1 MQPTRRIPTI
11 NDLKVKLCYI
21 CREEERYDAPGTP
34 RAWTHPCTCTL
45 IAHESCL
52 LRWIQ
57 SSQSTRSRASNALKC
72 PQCGT
77 PYELTS
83 SNPWLLR
90 WLDMGNKGLSLIG
103 RVVSVGSLTV
113 VVISLGTGLYILST
127 AYGAYAV
134 REFLGAEMFDILL
147 TDDPSNWPWHSFIN
161 LPLIPLALIFSR
173 LPLKSNVTPLIPLLL
188 AWPTSAPVVGDG
200 LNIIGTV
207 SSSSSSSPTGQSG
220 KDLFP
225 LLPHWPPPPFILG
238 LFIFPIVREGYKRLF
253 SQFSRWVL
261 DSTPG
266 PGGAEN
272 GQGQRGE
279 RDVQRVLMGAV
290 ADDEPF
296 LRIRVNAHLDE
307 EDGPAPPGALPDGR
321 ANRGARQGNNGDV
334 ANEGDQDDD
343 AAAGDVA
350 AAAENTIRVS
360 GTSLGRLIGGA
371 LIIPRISS
379 MMGSLLFWLSKHSV
393 LLRKF
398 LAVRPPLRAGAAG
411 RVGPL
416 GLTTGTGAPFG
427 TGLSGVLGP
436 RSVFGGRS
444 LAEMGLLK
452 KLGVAGMLGLSVAWR
467 GTYAWAECDPVWWR
481 NSLGVGLFTIAKDCL
496 HLLHLYLTK
505 RELESRRVKNRSFE
519 GVDVRELDL
528 IDPQAHV

>member
-1 MQPTRRIPTI
+1 
-11 NDLKVKLCYI
+11 
-21 CREEERYDAPGTP
+21 
-34 RAWTHPCTCTL
+34 
-45 IAHESCL
+45 
-52 LRWIQ
+52 
-57 SSQSTRSRASNALKC
+57 
-72 PQCGT
+72 
-77 PYELTS
+77 
-83 SNPWLLR
+83 
-90 WLDMGNKGLSLIG
+90 
-103 RVVSVGSLTV
+103 
-113 VVISLGTGLYILST
+113 
-127 AYGAYAV
+127 
-134 REFLGAEMFDILL
+134 MFDILL

-173 LPLKSNVTPLIPLLL
+173 LPLRSNVTPLIPLLL

-200 LNIIGTV
+200 FNKIGTV
-207 SSSSSSSPTGQSG
+207 SSAGSSSPTGLSG

-253 SQFSRWVL
+253 LQFSKWVL
-261 DSTPG
+261 DSTSG
-266 PGGAEN
+266 TGGGEH

-290 ADDEPF
+290 VDDEPF

-307 EDGPAPPGALPDGR
+307 EDGPAPPGALPVGR
-321 ANRGARQGNNGDV
+321 ANRGPRQGNNGDG
-334 ANEGDQDDD
+334 ANNGDPNDDD
-343 AAAGDVA
+343 GAGDVA

-379 MMGSLLFWLSKHSV
+379 MMGSLLFWLSKRSV

-398 LAVRPPLRAGAAG
+398 LAVRPHLRAAG

-416 GLTTGTGAPFG
+416 GLTTGTGVPLG

-436 RSVFGGRS
+436 RAVFGGKT

-452 KLGVAGMLGLSVAWR
+452 KLGVVGALGLSVAWR
-467 GTYAWAECDPVWWR
+467 GTYAWAECDPVWCAL
-481 NSLGVGLFTIAKDCL
+481 SLLVHSAGD
-496 HLLHLYLTK
+496 
-505 RELESRRVKNRSFE
+505 
-519 GVDVRELDL
+519 
-528 IDPQAHV
+528 

>member
-1 MQPTRRIPTI
+1 MQSSRRVPTI
-11 NDLKVKLCYI
+11 DDLKVKLCYI
-21 CREEERYDAPGTP
+21 CREEERYDAPGTPP

-57 SSQSTRSRASNALKC
+57 SSQSTRSRAANALKC

-90 WLDMGNKGLSLIG
+90 WLDMGNKGLSMVG

-113 VVISLGTGLYILST
+113 VVVSLGTGLYILST

-134 REFLGAEMFDILL
+134 KEFLGTEMFDILL

-188 AWPTSAPVVGDG
+188 AWPTSAPVAGSA
-200 LNIIGTV
+200 LNRNGAAQSTG
-207 SSSSSSSPTGQSG
+207 SPPPTLQFG

-238 LFIFPIVREGYKRLF
+238 LFIFPIIREGYKRLF
-253 SQFSRWVL
+253 SQFSNWVL
-261 DSTPG
+261 DSKAG
-266 PGGAEN
+266 PGGGEH

-279 RDVQRVLMGAV
+279 RDMHRVLMGAV

-296 LRIRVNAHLDE
+296 LRIRVNAQLDE
-307 EDGPAPPGALPDGR
+307 EDDALLGAQPDGR
-321 ANRGARQGNNGDV
+321 PDRGLRQANEDGANGGEEDDNGD
-334 ANEGDQDDD
+334 A
-343 AAAGDVA
+343 A

-379 MMGSLLFWLSKHSV
+379 LMGSMLLWLSKHSV

-398 LAVRPPLRAGAAG
+398 LAVRPPLRAAG
-411 RVGPL
+411 IGPL
-416 GLTTGTGAPFG
+416 GLTTGTG
-427 TGLSGVLGP
+427 LDGVLGP
-436 RSVFGGRS
+436 RAVLGGKM
-444 LAEMGLLK
+444 LGEIGLLRR
-452 KLGVAGMLGLSVAWR
+452 LGLAGMLGLSVAWR

-481 NSLGVGLFTIAKDCL
+481 NSLGLGVFTVAKDCI

-505 RELESRRVKNRSFE
+505 RELGSRRV
-519 GVDVRELDL
+519 
-528 IDPQAHV
+528 